1 MKIKFIS
8 PIGKYNPTLFPSFLE
23 VLKMEGH
30 TIVDKIE
37 DADTVF
43 FDMFSGLGNYFIREW
58 DVILQKRLPIVFFDE
73 SDYGGCQDETAEWFG
88 FKEPTNYDD
97 IPQWQDIYWQA
108 LGYCQVIYFMRK
120 KYKNSDFPKFVY
132 PYELCMYKDCI
143 FEPVSMDE
151 LFNRPFDIY
160 FAGNTSPA
168 RRKVYEGLKDTGLKL
183 DWHWT
188 HEQGKLPH
196 DEWISRARRSKMFLS
211 ADGGGMNDERA
222 YQLIYIAALLK
233 QDNNQIVL
241 HDFRDG
247 IECLRIAETPS
258 RIDIENIKAA
268 LCNKERLYSMY
279 LKGIERTGRY
289 FNPSYRAQY
298 ILDTLKN
305 NGIE

>member
-168 RRKVYEGLKDTGLKL
+168 RREVYE
-183 DWHWT
+183 
-188 HEQGKLPH
+188 
-196 DEWISRARRSKMFLS
+196 
-211 ADGGGMNDERA
+211 
-222 YQLIYIAALLK
+222 
-233 QDNNQIVL
+233 
-241 HDFRDG
+241 
-247 IECLRIAETPS
+247 
-258 RIDIENIKAA
+258 
-268 LCNKERLYSMY
+268 
-279 LKGIERTGRY
+279 
-289 FNPSYRAQY
+289 
-298 ILDTLKN
+298 
-305 NGIE
+305 